1 METDV
6 SFHHPHWPLRPWKKR
21 FQDPKNNFREA
32 AADLDCL
39 RKYLVDSHDKICQ
52 ELLAVGKKRCQAWGL
67 KIEKRKV
74 RRTRYHGEHC
84 TEAGLT
90 PEQEICRIM
99 KAALDRLISEIDARF
114 FRLYDLDSRFGF
126 LLDIHTTIL
135 GNPEDI
141 NLGEK
146 CSNLAKNYP
155 GDIEGAELFR
165 EIEDC
170 RMLLKK
176 RILTDF
182 PILKIAT
189 DLLKFIV
196 SGEDVFPNLRIAL
209 RILLTIGVSVA
220 SCERSYSKLKL
231 ILIYLR
237 TSMAQQRLS
246 DLAIL
251 SLEKNVLENV
261 DFDESIDVFA
271 SARAREVGI

>member
-1 METDV
+1 M
-6 SFHHPHWPLRPWKKR
+6 
-21 FQDPKNNFREA
+21 
-32 AADLDCL
+32 
-39 RKYLVDSHDKICQ
+39 
-52 ELLAVGKKRCQAWGL
+52 
-67 KIEKRKV
+67 
-74 RRTRYHGEHC
+74 
-84 TEAGLT
+84 
-90 PEQEICRIM
+90 
-99 KAALDRLISEIDARF
+99 DRLISEIDARF

-146 CSNLAKNYP
+146 CSNFAKNYL

-182 PILKIAT
+182 LILKTAT

-220 SCERSYSKLKL
+220 SCELSYS
-231 ILIYLR
+231 
-237 TSMAQQRLS
+237 
-246 DLAIL
+246 
-251 SLEKNVLENV
+251 
-261 DFDESIDVFA
+261 
-271 SARAREVGI
+271 